1 MRKDNEN
8 ITIRSLI
15 LGIIFSALFA
25 ILTVVLEN
33 RQEMLPTG
41 NQVAL
46 FPYIMLV
53 FLVIFINP
61 FFRLVRIIKP
71 LSLAELLIIFVMCMV
86 SSGISTFG
94 LTGVGASGFG
104 TSGPFWAHTR
114 HDAHIRNSQTLFMI
128 VTPVVCHPQKSP

>member
-46 FPYIMLV
+46 FHAALAQVPAMKA
-53 FLVIFINP
+53 VIA
-61 FFRLVRIIKP
+61 
-71 LSLAELLIIFVMCMV
+71 AE
-86 SSGISTFG
+86 
-94 LTGVGASGFG
+94 TG
-104 TSGPFWAHTR
+104 
-114 HDAHIRNSQTLFMI
+114 
-128 VTPVVCHPQKSP
+128 K

>member
-53 FLVIFINP
+53 FLVVLINP
-61 FFRLVRIIKP
+61 FFRLVRFIKP

-94 LTGVGASGFG
+94 LTGQVVPIISFCFLISFIVLSFSSG
-104 TSGPFWAHTR
+104 
-114 HDAHIRNSQTLFMI
+114 
-128 VTPVVCHPQKSP
+128 